1 LFFRKTTLYAHHGG
15 CAPARDGAAHAVVR
29 LVLVGLAALTVCA
42 VRADALQA
50 SDASLHAIRRAFL
63 DNDGAGLA
71 RQFWTPGKVH
81 VAIAGLQPGGFLGP
95 GPLRALLGRVCRE
108 TRTVAFDY
116 EPGVSTA
123 PALERAD
130 DRFVKARWTYRDN
143 VSGVVRSVDVYLALR
158 RSPEAG
164 EWRIVQLRASP

>member
-1 LFFRKTTLYAHHGG
+1 LFFRKTTLYAHHSG
-15 CAPARDGAAHAVVR
+15 CAPARGCAAPALVR
-29 LVLVGLAALTVCA
+29 LVLVGLVLSVCA
-42 VRADALQA
+42 VRTDARQA
-50 SDASLHAIRRAFL
+50 DASLQAIRRAFL
-63 DNDGAGLA
+63 ENDGASLA

-143 VSGVVRSVDVYLALR
+143 VAGVVRSVDVYLALR
-158 RSPEAG
+158 RGPETG